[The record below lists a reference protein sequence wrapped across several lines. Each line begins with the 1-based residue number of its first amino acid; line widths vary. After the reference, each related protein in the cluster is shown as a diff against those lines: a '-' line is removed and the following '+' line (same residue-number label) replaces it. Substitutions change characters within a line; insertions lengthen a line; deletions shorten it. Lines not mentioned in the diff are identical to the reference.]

1 MSFQSFREYFCC
13 SSSSQSLCRCSRPNL
28 YMKLNICSPGIFRAE
43 EQVHVPRDGFPSGER
58 NLRWVAR
65 RCAFSFFRSPRRM
78 MVLSEIRRIPG
89 SLISIFPL
97 RPFFDQ
103 LSIDIFHPGWTYV
116 KGGGDTS
123 PFHFSDLFPPKIY
136 TFGKTQFQV
145 LKCEEGIWKCADC

>member
-13 SSSSQSLCRCSRPNL
+13 SSSSQSLCRCSRTNL
-28 YMKLNICSPGIFRAE
+28 YMKLNICSPGISSGGRASSCSE
-43 EQVHVPRDGFPSGER
+43 RRIPIGER

-78 MVLSEIRRIPG
+78 MVLFEIRRIPG

-103 LSIDIFHPGWTYV
+103 LSIDNFHPGWTYV

-145 LKCEEGIWKCADC
+145 LKCEEGIWKCEDC